1 MAHRRQHPLSIF
13 TETNYLHVF
22 ANPGY
27 ITHLAWAQW
36 QTVPLPEPGFF
47 AGQTIIV
54 TGANVGLGLEAV
66 RHFARLGAA
75 RVIVACRSVEKAEAA
90 VANVRQSLTPEQDAA
105 CTLEAWDVDLGSF
118 VSVAAFGRRAAAEL
132 DRLDAV
138 VENAGI
144 ATGEYTP
151 LEGHESSITVNVL
164 STFYMALL
172 LLPLLRRTAAQHN
185 VRPRLTVVSSEAHFF
200 ARFAEQHAPSIF
212 DALKDPH
219 AMSHDRYNVSKLLEI
234 LAVRALAGVLDD
246 RNKNKNKN
254 KNKDKNKNNHAA
266 ASFVTVNTVN
276 PGLCRTQLFR
286 TLPFG
291 IRHLVHGVLYTVGRT
306 ASMGARTLVSAAAA
320 GPETHGQ
327 YLDTTAVWP
336 VSTYVTSEA
345 GAKAQQRVWAEMLGI
360 LEDVHPGISGN
371 IE

>member
-1 MAHRRQHPLSIF
+1 M
-13 TETNYLHVF
+13 
-22 ANPGY
+22 
-27 ITHLAWAQW
+27 
-36 QTVPLPEPGFF
+36 PLPAPGHF

-75 RVIVACRSVEKAEAA
+75 RVIAACRSVEKAEAA
-90 VANVRQSLTPEQDAA
+90 VADVKQSLSPEQAAA

-118 VSVAAFGRRAAAEL
+118 ASVAAFGKRAAAEL

-138 VENAGI
+138 VENAGV
-144 ATGEYTP
+144 AAGNYTP

-185 VRPRLTVVSSEAHFF
+185 VRPNLSVVSSDAHFF
-200 ARFAEQHAPSIF
+200 ARFAEQHQPSIF
-212 DALKDPH
+212 AALQDP
-219 AMSHDRYNVSKLLEI
+219 ASITHDRYNVSKLLEI
-234 LAVRALAGVLDD
+234 LVVREMARVLDD
-246 RNKNKNKN
+246 
-254 KNKDKNKNNHAA
+254 NNHIP
-266 ASFVTVNTVN
+266 VTVNTLN

-286 TLPFG
+286 SLPFG

-306 ASMGARTLVSAAAA
+306 AEMGARTLVSAAAA

-327 YLDTTAVWP
+327 YLDTTEVWP

-345 GAKAQQRVWAEMLGI
+345 GAKAQRRVWTELLGI
-360 LEDVHPGISGN
+360 LEGVHPGISKN
-371 IE
+371 ID